1 MLLKKRPKFLYVV
14 AKFQRCFG
22 IKLVDRYCMCR
33 CNREIVDHLLLHC
46 DLAHALWS
54 YVFSLFG
61 GWHCSGWLIFWQYG
75 GIGLD
80 DFSHFMPHVAFVEEA
95 ESSHLWR
102 CGSFWFAIEDFFY
115 SLITWMISCIWSW
128 VSLFCS

>member
-1 MLLKKRPKFLYVV
+1 MLLFVIKKRPKFLYVV

-33 CNREIVDHLLLHC
+33 CNREIVDHLLLYC

-61 GWHCSGWLIFWQYG
+61 G
-75 GIGLD
+75 
-80 DFSHFMPHVAFVEEA
+80 
-95 ESSHLWR
+95 
-102 CGSFWFAIEDFFY
+102 
-115 SLITWMISCIWSW
+115 
-128 VSLFCS
+128 